1 MRVGCVMVKEHQ
13 VMSSRVASRLMAAV
27 GLAALMAGCADSSRL
42 SDPFSDP
49 FTGLKKSVASRSV
62 DQSPT
67 GTIQQDPPSRSA
79 SPSPVETRP
88 LAAPQQAALSSSPQ
102 PVAPQTPQA
111 PQTVSSNS
119 GDPHWTA
126 NGGTPIV
133 IAQGDT
139 AAVVA
144 NRYGVP
150 TDALLKS
157 NGLASAAQL
166 QPGARIVIPVYR
178 ATAVASN
185 KPMQETASKPL
196 TKAEKIALHQN
207 ELKLERER
215 KVLEQQSLKQKDA
228 EKQISRRE
236 ELKIEKDRKANEAQD
251 KALKQ
256 ADAKSQSEKSK
267 SSQLA
272 NLKAGQET
280 LPSAPAQS
288 DKASQKQTASDKA
301 LAAAETD
308 KNIDKKPTAS
318 IPPDDIKSA
327 TTDDGRPEFR
337 WPARGRIIQGF
348 SSGGNDGINIA
359 VPEGTQVKAAEG
371 GEVAYAGSELKGYG
385 NMVLIRHPN
394 GFVTAYAH
402 NGELDVK
409 KGDKVKRGQTI
420 ARSGQS
426 GNVGSPQLHFELR
439 KGSTPVDPTN
449 FLAGL

>member
-1 MRVGCVMVKEHQ
+1 V
-13 VMSSRVASRLMAAV
+13 
-27 GLAALMAGCADSSRL
+27 
-42 SDPFSDP
+42 
-49 FTGLKKSVASRSV
+49 
-62 DQSPT
+62 
-67 GTIQQDPPSRSA
+67 
-79 SPSPVETRP
+79 
-88 LAAPQQAALSSSPQ
+88 
-102 PVAPQTPQA
+102 
-111 PQTVSSNS
+111 
-119 GDPHWTA
+119 
-126 NGGTPIV
+126 
-133 IAQGDT
+133 
-139 AAVVA
+139 
-144 NRYGVP
+144 
-150 TDALLKS
+150 
-157 NGLASAAQL
+157 
-166 QPGARIVIPVYR
+166 
-178 ATAVASN
+178 
-185 KPMQETASKPL
+185 SKPL
-196 TKAEKIALHQN
+196 TKAEKIAIHQN

-215 KVLEQQSLKQKDA
+215 KALEQQSLKQNNADKLV
-228 EKQISRRE
+228 SRRE

-256 ADAKSQSEKSK
+256 ADAKSQLEKSK

-272 NLKAGQET
+272 NLKTGQESLAPT
-280 LPSAPAQS
+280 PAQS
-288 DKASQKQTASDKA
+288 DKTSQKQSTSDKV
-301 LAAAETD
+301 LATAEAGKNVD
-308 KNIDKKPTAS
+308 KTSTAS
-318 IPPDDIKSA
+318 IPPDEIKSA

>member
-13 VMSSRVASRLMAAV
+13 VISSRVALRLMAAV
-27 GLAALMAGCADSSRL
+27 GAAALMAGCADSSRL
-42 SDPFSDP
+42 ADPFSDP

-67 GTIQQDPPSRSA
+67 GTIQQDLPSRSA
-79 SPSPVETRP
+79 SLSPVETRP
-88 LAAPQQAALSSSPQ
+88 LAAPQQASINSSPQ
-102 PVAPQTPQA
+102 PVAAQPAQA
-111 PQTVSSNS
+111 AQVISFHNS
-119 GDPHWTA
+119 DPHWTA

-133 IAQGDT
+133 IAQGET
-139 AAVVA
+139 AAAIA

-157 NGLASAAQL
+157 NGFNSASQI

-185 KPMQETASKPL
+185 KSTQELINKPL
-196 TKAEKIALHQN
+196 SKVEKLAIQQN

-215 KVLEQQSLKQKDA
+215 KILEQQSLKQKNA
-228 EKQISRRE
+228 EKLVLRRE
-236 ELKIEKDRKANEAQD
+236 ELKTEKDRKAVEAQD
-251 KALKQ
+251 KVLKQ
-256 ADAKSQSEKSK
+256 ADAKAQLEKSK
-267 SSQLA
+267 SSQVA
-272 NLKAGQET
+272 NLKSGQEAVP
-280 LPSAPAQS
+280 LPSAQS
-288 DKASQKQTASDKA
+288 EKTSQKQSASSKVVATADSSKNVDKM
-301 LAAAETD
+301 
-308 KNIDKKPTAS
+308 PTAA
-318 IPPDDIKSA
+318 IPPDEIKSA

-337 WPARGRIIQGF
+337 WPARGRIIQSF

-394 GFVTAYAH
+394 GYVTAYAH

>member
-1 MRVGCVMVKEHQ
+1 MRVGCVMVKVHQ
-13 VMSSRVASRLMAAV
+13 VISSRVASRLMTAV
-27 GLAALMAGCADSSRL
+27 GVAALMAGCADSSRL

-67 GTIQQDPPSRSA
+67 GTIQQDLPSRSA
-79 SPSPVETRP
+79 SSSPVETRP
-88 LAAPQQAALSSSPQ
+88 LAAPQPSAVSSSPQ
-102 PVAPQTPQA
+102 SIPAQTPQA
-111 PQTVSSNS
+111 PQLASSNS

-139 AAVVA
+139 AAVIA

-157 NGLASAAQL
+157 NGFASAAQL

-178 ATAVASN
+178 ATAIAAN
-185 KPMQETASKPL
+185 KSAPELINKPL
-196 TKAEKIALHQN
+196 TKAEKLAIHQN

-228 EKQISRRE
+228 EKVISRHE
-236 ELKIEKDRKANEAQD
+236 ELKIEKDRKASEAQD

-256 ADAKSQSEKSK
+256 ADAKSQLEKSK
-267 SSQLA
+267 SSHLA
-272 NLKAGQET
+272 NLKTGQES
-280 LPSAPAQS
+280 LPPTSAQS
-288 DKASQKQTASDKA
+288 DKASQKQPVSDKV
-301 LAAAETD
+301 LATSDTAKNVD
-308 KNIDKKPTAS
+308 KTSTAS

>member
-1 MRVGCVMVKEHQ
+1 MLKEHQ
-13 VMSSRVASRLMAAV
+13 FISSRVASRLMAAV

-67 GTIQQDPPSRSA
+67 GTIQQDLPSRSA
-79 SPSPVETRP
+79 SSSPVETRP
-88 LAAPQQAALSSSPQ
+88 LAAPQQAAFSSSSQ
-102 PVAPQTPQA
+102 LVSAPTPQA
-111 PQTVSSNS
+111 PQSVNSIS

-133 IAQGDT
+133 VSQGDT
-139 AAVVA
+139 AAVIA

-157 NGLASAAQL
+157 NGFTSAAQM

-185 KPMQETASKPL
+185 KPTQEPVSKPL
-196 TKAEKIALHQN
+196 TKAEKIAIHQN
-207 ELKLERER
+207 ELKLDRER
-215 KVLEQQSLKQKDA
+215 KALEQQSSKQNNADKLV
-228 EKQISRRE
+228 SRRE

-256 ADAKSQSEKSK
+256 ADAKSQLEKSK

-272 NLKAGQET
+272 NLKTGQEN
-280 LPSAPAQS
+280 LAPAQS
-288 DKASQKQTASDKA
+288 DKTSQKQSASDKV
-301 LAAAETD
+301 LATAEAGKNVD
-308 KNIDKKPTAS
+308 KAPTAS
-318 IPPDDIKSA
+318 IPPDESKSA
-327 TTDDGRPEFR
+327 TTDYCRPEFR
-337 WPARGRIIQGF
+337 CPARGRIIQGF